1 MVCCC
6 FGRGLWAKC
15 FLRCWHRPKS
25 SSQKHQYSSQ
35 KQHQQ
40 QPHQHQPHQQQQYIQ
55 AQYSH
60 GSHSSQAQQDSYEQI
75 QALRQQ
81 LQELQKR
88 MASEA

>member
-1 MVCCC
+1 VVCCC
-6 FGRGLWAKC
+6 FGRGLWAQC
-15 FLRCWHRPKS
+15 FLRCWHRPQS

-35 KQHQQ
+35 KLPQH
-40 QPHQHQPHQQQQYIQ
+40 QQQYIQ